1 MPGGKTIWRK
11 GCVASY
17 GLSWPRLL
25 QVGAWPKRLG
35 AKCFGC
41 VIALFFPIPRDPCP
55 AMSVPVPVDM
65 ETDDISSLL
74 MQKHLVPNNRGP
86 QHAGSSQNDKEKKK
100 EQDVAN
106 FSSLLPALEKKKI
119 FDFKVSPAVSKYI
132 NTGEALCL
140 YHIVLTALTA
150 LTVFF
155 SLFSLLFSFTSI
167 CKKTCN
173 VRQSPLSM
181 SLTTQPS
188 TDRSPMCSQ
197 RSDCFVVSHN
207 HNLNTFRCT
216 HTGN

>member
-106 FSSLLPALEKKKI
+106 FSSLLPA
-119 FDFKVSPAVSKYI
+119 
-132 NTGEALCL
+132 
-140 YHIVLTALTA
+140 
-150 LTVFF
+150 
-155 SLFSLLFSFTSI
+155 
-167 CKKTCN
+167 
-173 VRQSPLSM
+173 
-181 SLTTQPS
+181 
-188 TDRSPMCSQ
+188 
-197 RSDCFVVSHN
+197 
-207 HNLNTFRCT
+207 
-216 HTGN
+216 